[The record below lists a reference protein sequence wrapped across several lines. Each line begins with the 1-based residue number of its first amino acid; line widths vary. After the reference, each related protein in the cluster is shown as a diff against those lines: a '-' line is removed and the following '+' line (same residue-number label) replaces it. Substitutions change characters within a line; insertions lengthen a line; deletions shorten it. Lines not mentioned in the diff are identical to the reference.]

1 MTQSLI
7 RQALIMAAGRGNR
20 MRPLTDTLP
29 KSMAPY
35 KGDTLIGNSLT
46 RLKRCVEKIHVTV
59 GYKKA
64 MLSEYLMTKGVD
76 TIINTEGHGNAW
88 WVTQSVMRFVD
99 EPILVLTT
107 DNITEIDLKFLTSE
121 YVRLGEPVCMLVPVR
136 PIPGVY
142 GDYIEEEEGLVLNLQ
157 RVNPKEKYCSGI
169 QILNPSKLK
178 EMIGFAEDFNTI
190 WSNLIAEKLLFTS
203 TIYPQVWFSVDTL
216 EQLASLNQDIRKTD
230 FNE

>member
-1 MTQSLI
+1 MEEMLI
-7 RQALIMAAGRGNR
+7 KQALIMAAGRGNR

-46 RLKRCVEKIHVTV
+46 GLKRCVDKIHVTV

-88 WVTQSVMRFVD
+88 WISQSVMRFVD
-99 EPILVLTT
+99 EPVLVLTT

-121 YVRLGEPVCMLVPVR
+121 YIRLGEPVCMLVPVK

-157 RVNPKEKYCSGI
+157 RVFPKEKYCSGI
-169 QILNPSKLK
+169 QILNPSRLK
-178 EMIGFAEDFNTI
+178 EIIGFAEDFNTI
-190 WSNLIAEKLLFTS
+190 WSSLIAEKFLFTS

-216 EQLASLNQDIRKTD
+216 EQLASLNQDVRKTD
-230 FNE
+230 FDE